1 MRFSIFKSKPGPT
14 PLDQRQVEVVE
25 FDYTPPQVDLHD
37 MPMAHCD
44 NLILH
49 APGECQYCDH
59 YPGAQALR
67 DWWQINFTG
76 HHDTAKLPCPSTLR
90 RTDAVRDLW
99 GGNVALSYNETV
111 SAEGPTFYWRL
122 S

>member
-1 MRFSIFKSKPGPT
+1 MRFRIFRRDEPPT
-14 PLDQRQVEVVE
+14 DFE
-25 FDYTPPQVDLHD
+25 YHPPQVNGQD

-59 YPGAQALR
+59 YPMAQALR

-76 HHDTAKLPCPSTLR
+76 HHDTTKLPCPSTLR
-90 RTDAVRDLW
+90 RTDEVRDLW
-99 GGNVALSYNETV
+99 YGNVSVPYE
-111 SAEGPTFYWRL
+111 AE